1 MEVSVI
7 IPVYNQKQE
16 YFEKAI
22 ESVLNQTYRNFELII
37 IDDGSTNNPKEM
49 LEKFFFERFKKT
61 FKDFDK
67 GIIIS
72 DENKGTVEAYTQKIR
87 YFRNEKN
94 MGIGFS
100 RQRGV
105 DEATGDYICFL
116 SSDDIWDEKFLET
129 MIKTAK
135 EQPNKILYSSNYHID
150 RDGRIIMKFEP
161 PNFDSH
167 EDFCLACLESAY
179 RNNMF
184 CNFSCVFIPKKVFEK
199 VKFKYRFGED
209 LYFLLISMKHF
220 QYHLVPQYLLKYRAM
235 DNTTSRIRHKIRE
248 NNDKI
253 IKEVLEYWKN
263 G

>member
-1 MEVSVI
+1 MFKI
-7 IPVYNQKQE
+7 TIGIPIFNQKVN
-16 YFEKAI
+16 YFRECL
-22 ESVLNQTYRNFELII
+22 ESIKNQSYQNFECVIL
-37 IDDGSTNNPKEM
+37 DDGSDNRDEVKKITKE
-49 LEKFFFERFKKT
+49 FGFKY
-61 FKDFDK
+61 
-67 GIIIS
+67 I
-72 DENKGTVEAYTQKIR
+72 YQK
-87 YFRNEKN
+87 NA
-94 MGIGFS
+94 GIGVA
-100 RQRGV
+100 RQSIV
-105 DEATGDYICFL
+105 DNASKETEFITFL
-116 SSDDIWDEKFLET
+116 SSDDIWDEKFLEV
-129 MIKTAK
+129 MINTAK
-135 EQPNKILYSSNYHID
+135 EQPGKILHSSNYHID
-150 RDGRIIMKFEP
+150 REGKIIMKFEP

-184 CNFSCVFIPKKVFEK
+184 VNFSTTFFPKEVFKKL
-199 VKFKYRFGED
+199 KFKYRFGED